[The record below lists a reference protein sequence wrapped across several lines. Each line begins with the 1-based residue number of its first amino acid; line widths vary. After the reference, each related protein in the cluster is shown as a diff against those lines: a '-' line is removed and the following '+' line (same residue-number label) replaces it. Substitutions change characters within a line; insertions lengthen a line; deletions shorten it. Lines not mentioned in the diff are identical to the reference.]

1 MPPWDLSGVTGAYF
15 KVGNPPV
22 SSTDGTYVE
31 GSLSALT
38 AISATQQGR
47 NEVYVWLKDKACNAD
62 HRNRAVAALSYDS
75 VPPTTS
81 LIAAGTLGGDD
92 WYTSPVQITLNCVDS
107 TSGCRSSRYRIG
119 SGPWMDYAPFVI
131 DVEGV
136 NALDFYS
143 TDVAGNIEITR
154 TDSVKIDRS
163 PPSSRAFAD
172 SYSASTSFTVHWEG
186 HDAFSGI
193 AAFDVQSKEGTNGTW
208 QPWIPGAGPLQ
219 TSGLYVGAR
228 GKTYY
233 FRVRARDK
241 AGNQGTYPAVAD
253 VGVAV
258 DALVNGDFERNGMA
272 DWDSTGPGQC
282 QPTLIVTQSYSGA
295 STHAVVLGCPNVPG
309 GVPVG
314 ASMVYQT
321 ISVPNA
327 LDMPA
332 PTLRFRYRIY
342 TYDMVWSVRKQKFYD
357 SFNVGFCPAGQIAP
371 TYVFT
376 DGNMTQAWG
385 NLMDLGWREGAVDLR
400 PYAGQ
405 RLNVCLANVTRQDT
419 LLNTWTLVDDV
430 RVVNQEHRLCLPVV
444 VNAAPV
450 FGMSAAEKQAQRMPF
465 ATLKTM
471 PLSPESER

>member
-1 MPPWDLSGVTGAYF
+1 
-15 KVGNPPV
+15 
-22 SSTDGTYVE
+22 
-31 GSLSALT
+31 
-38 AISATQQGR
+38 
-47 NEVYVWLKDKACNAD
+47 
-62 HRNRAVAALSYDS
+62 
-75 VPPTTS
+75 
-81 LIAAGTLGGDD
+81 
-92 WYTSPVQITLNCVDS
+92 
-107 TSGCRSSRYRIG
+107 
-119 SGPWMDYAPFVI
+119 
-131 DVEGV
+131 
-136 NALDFYS
+136 
-143 TDVAGNIEITR
+143 
-154 TDSVKIDRS
+154 
-163 PPSSRAFAD
+163 
-172 SYSASTSFTVHWEG
+172 
-186 HDAFSGI
+186 
-193 AAFDVQSKEGTNGTW
+193 
-208 QPWIPGAGPLQ
+208 
-219 TSGLYVGAR
+219 
-228 GKTYY
+228 
-233 FRVRARDK
+233 
-241 AGNQGTYPAVAD
+241 
-253 VGVAV
+253 
-258 DALVNGDFERNGMA
+258 
-272 DWDSTGPGQC
+272 
-282 QPTLIVTQSYSGA
+282 
-295 STHAVVLGCPNVPG
+295 
-309 GVPVG
+309 
-314 ASMVYQT
+314 MVYQT